1 MSLHDNRIDVAT
13 RLARRYRDKLREILT
28 GGETLSDER
37 RRDVATLYRLAREC
51 ERDAAQAEIEFEHD
65 CANVQRWPGFPEDT

>member
-28 GGETLSDER
+28 GGETLTDER
-37 RRDVATLYRLAREC
+37 RRDVATLYRLAHEC
-51 ERDAAQAEIEFEHD
+51 DRDAAQL
-65 CANVQRWPGFPEDT
+65 RRMR